1 MTTINGVSND
11 LSGMFT
17 PLTPLT
23 PDRNTKAEER
33 NSNHIHASPGSV
45 SHMMGLFAPPL
56 APTSSRS
63 SSNSSLSQSSDS
75 PTNERAPLLGGNATP
90 QPNRDMVESKT
101 TTSDVNKTPIAGVC
115 PSYGSPDGVIGH
127 NAKGSLPNGHA
138 RRMSAAKHIRMP
150 SIVMPSISESKA
162 QQGLLGEVDLY
173 NKIIQP
179 NAQSDDD
186 DKPKKDPDTCLGSL
200 SKIGENIVSSLKIP
214 TTYIG
219 SFVYLLYHVVF
230 CLALGSAV
238 MRPHNPVSILGLM
251 TKTAALG
258 TLVASPVYWYCLSQ
272 EIPALYPTADLFLAS
287 FLAKLALIVDQ
298 TLADDPDITEEEN
311 DAVFLAS
318 FGILFAIGVAMSAC
332 LILAAGVFRL
342 ANLGSFLPFP
352 VICGFFSAVGI
363 STWMLAINVDTGGQ
377 TIGKIIHSHDGELV
391 RYTLLHHIPTIIVA
405 GFMKFLGPKNPVYVC
420 LVVAVTM
427 AIFYIFMFVTG
438 TTLEEMK
445 QDGWF
450 WSHDELVYE
459 NSSSTLGFD
468 IWAPPAPLGVTMVLN
483 QVHWGAVQ
491 NGISTVVAMSFL
503 YLIRCS
509 VHGAALKKNISNLS
523 RRVLSIKPTA
533 TTSELEEDD
542 NQKKRGSFTF
552 SIPVKSRKFS
562 EAVDIEAVMAPPKAA
577 GIGSGANVNS
587 DNNSRSEEASN
598 YQIIR
603 AKSTSVSLKTISMT
617 YAWSQVAT
625 AIVGGFAVTPSVA
638 SSPTMFTLGADAL
651 APQVGAALLLFLF
664 YLTDFQIVGYIPK
677 PAFSSMLV
685 LAFMDM
691 TYTWFYKSF
700 FKTKDKMEWIVV
712 PIIVF
717 CAFALD
723 LLAAVFLGIASSTFI
738 FVGAFF
744 RSGVVKY
751 TANGQSINSTIERP
765 FHMSDWLN
773 ENGDRIQVLCLQ
785 NYLFFGNASSIYSYI
800 FALFELNTQVEQS
813 FLKPKSKFLILDLTL
828 VTGMDTSAVDVFTE
842 IRNLCVASNCK
853 LFMCGMSSN
862 IRSILALGGFVPDT
876 GERSKRRL
884 RFFASLDAALGKA
897 EDLLLESHYDM
908 AQTDQAPS
916 RPGMRR
922 LARRTTSGFQK
933 ALRHIETEHG
943 ENFSR
948 QLAGLEKYT
957 KIIELQSG
965 EALYDDE
972 KERGLF
978 FIEVGI
984 LKVEKN
990 TGHTA
995 TRQSTSVLGRSIGRA
1010 SDQKPEA
1017 FPRSPNA
1024 TAGSEFQTFRL
1035 ARLGVGWVVG
1045 TMEFFHQRRPGQE
1058 VALDYCKLHHLPF
1071 SKIREAEAEDPGLVL
1086 ELYKLLSYLM
1096 AQRQEAT
1103 IGQLATLHSI
1113 MSSPAR

>member
-1 MTTINGVSND
+1 MGGRDSFQKEGTSELLG
-11 LSGMFT
+11 LFT
-17 PLTPLT
+17 PATPLT
-23 PDRNTKAEER
+23 PDRNDTPAEKST
-33 NSNHIHASPGSV
+33 SNYADNGNPCSPGSE
-45 SHMMGLFAPPL
+45 SHMMRLFAPPL
-56 APTSSRS
+56 AHTSGSTSSS
-63 SSNSSLSQSSDS
+63 SSNS
-75 PTNERAPLLGGNATP
+75 PTNESAPLLGGTVAQTP
-90 QPNRDMVESKT
+90 QKVRDMLDSKPKIG
-101 TTSDVNKTPIAGVC
+101 DLDKTPIAG
-115 PSYGSPDGVIGH
+115 SYGGLGGSVTPIDH
-127 NAKGSLPNGHA
+127 NVGSNGPPTHA
-138 RRMSAAKHIRMP
+138 RRMSAVNHIRMP
-150 SIVMPSISESKA
+150 SILESKA
-162 QQGLLGEVDLY
+162 QAGLLGEVDLY
-173 NKIIQP
+173 NKTIQP
-179 NAQSDDD
+179 NGHVDS
-186 DKPKKDPDTCLGSL
+186 PKKDPDRCFESL
-200 SKIGENIVSSLKIP
+200 SNIFDSVVVALQIP

-219 SFVYLLYHVVF
+219 SIVYLLYHVVF
-230 CLALGSAV
+230 NLAMGSAV
-238 MRPHNPVSILGLM
+238 MRPNNPVSILGLM

-258 TLVASPVYWYCLSQ
+258 TLFGSPVYWFCLSQ
-272 EIPALYPTADLFLAS
+272 EIPALYPTADLFMAS
-287 FLAKLALIVDQ
+287 FMAKLALIVDQ
-298 TLADDPDITEEEN
+298 TLADDPSVTDEEN

-318 FGILFAIGVAMSAC
+318 FGVLTALGTAMSAC
-332 LILAAGVFRL
+332 LIFAAGVFRL

-363 STWMLAINVDTGGQ
+363 STWTLAVNVDTGGQ
-377 TIGKIIHSHDGELV
+377 TIGKIIHSGDWELIK
-391 RYTLLHHIPTIIVA
+391 YTLLHHIPTIIVA
-405 GFMKFLGPKNPVYVC
+405 CFMKYLGPKNPVFVC
-420 LVVAVTM
+420 LVTAVTM
-427 AIFYIFMFVTG
+427 VLFYIFMFVTG
-438 TTLEEMK
+438 TTMEEMK
-445 QDGWF
+445 KDGWF

-459 NSSSTLGFD
+459 DASSTLGFD
-468 IWAPPAPLGVTMVLN
+468 IWAPPAPLGVSVVIH
-483 QVHWGAVQ
+483 QVHWGAVH

-509 VHGAALKKNISNLS
+509 VHGTALKKNISNLS
-523 RRVLSIKPTA
+523 RKVRAIKPMVA
-533 TTSELEEDD
+533 EVEEDAKQ
-542 NQKKRGSFTF
+542 NKRGSFT
-552 SIPVKSRKFS
+552 IPKPVKSRKFS
-562 EAVDIEAVMAPPKAA
+562 EAVDIEAVMSQPKITGTGA
-577 GIGSGANVNS
+577 GN
-587 DNNSRSEEASN
+587 NNSGDNDKADEEASN
-598 YQIIR
+598 YEIIK
-603 AKSTSVSLKTISMT
+603 AKTTSVSLKTISMT
-617 YAWSQVAT
+617 YAWSQVVT
-625 AIVGGFAVTPSVA
+625 AIIGGFPITPSVA
-638 SSPTMFTLGADAL
+638 SSPTMFTLGADTL
-651 APQVGAALLLFLF
+651 APQVGAALLLFVF

-712 PIIVF
+712 PIIVV

-723 LLAAVFLGIASSTFI
+723 LLSAVFLGIALSTFI

-744 RSGVVKY
+744 KSGVVKY

-765 FHMSDWLN
+765 FQMSDWLN

-800 FALFELNTQVEQS
+800 FALFEMNTQVEQS
-813 FLKPKSKFLILDLTL
+813 FLKPESKFLILDLTL
-828 VTGMDTSAVDVFTE
+828 VTGMDTSAVDVFSE
-842 IRNLCVASNCK
+842 IRNLCYGSNCK
-853 LFMCGMSSN
+853 LFMCGMSTN
-862 IRSILALGGFVPDT
+862 IRSILALGGFVNDS

-884 RFFASLDAALGKA
+884 RFFASLDSALGKA

-908 AQTDQAPS
+908 AQNDAPS

-922 LARRTTSGFQK
+922 LQRRTTSGFQK

-943 ENFSR
+943 DNFSR

-957 KIIELQSG
+957 TMIELQAG

-984 LKVEKN
+984 LKVEKK

-995 TRQSTSVLGRSIGRA
+995 TRQSALSLGGSIRQRTS
-1010 SDQKPEA
+1010 DHKPEA
-1017 FPRSPNA
+1017 FPPSPNG
-1024 TAGSEFQTFRL
+1024 TASSEFQTFRL

-1045 TMEFFHQRRPGQE
+1045 TMEFFHQPRPGQE
-1058 VALDYCKLHHLPF
+1058 VALDDCKLHHLPF